1 MIKHTVCFTEI
12 GTEPV
17 WFWKFTTASIL
28 VLGRFD
34 LCLVREQFVLIRTE
48 SQKFKIISLWTIE
61 LSPFGP
67 TICAFLYTIFFVI
80 CDIIQ
85 IVPVNGKHIFRFCN
99 HSSFSSVQRCQAKM
113 WCVKQTY
120 ENMQATYQYFGY
132 KRAKISSG
140 YHTATICVSNS
151 NGWILW
157 NWHTFLRGGFVLS
170 KNIFLY
176 L

>member
-1 MIKHTVCFTEI
+1 MRIYFQLYEGGSQT
-12 GTEPV
+12 
-17 WFWKFTTASIL
+17 IL
-28 VLGRFD
+28 GQFD

-48 SQKFKIISLWTIE
+48 SQKFKIMSLWNIE
-61 LSPFGP
+61 LSPLGP
-67 TICAFLYTIFFVI
+67 TIFAFLYTIFFVI

-99 HSSFSSVQRCQAKM
+99 HSSFTPVQRCQAKM

-120 ENMQATYQYFGY
+120 ENMQATYLYSGC

-140 YHTATICVSNS
+140 YQMATICVSNS

-157 NWHTFLRGGFVLS
+157 NWHTFFRGGFVLS